1 MLWILFTLDSP
12 LPLAWVSKSL
22 HCALSLLL
30 TLVALSSAALR
41 VNAVVWPAHKL
52 SSERLLSRPHT
63 WREILTCVFLAAPG
77 LSPGPHFLSPCQGV
91 WATEVSQTR
100 LCLLYQLP
108 DSFALKRKVNR
119 LKNEYLWVIY
129 LPREL
134 GGREILRIRISFR
147 SPSRGGVKAKIP
159 LNYTWENVVLCLLC
173 ALWFLPPQRRE
184 HCLFGREHIHM
195 LLFLNM
201 IGLTWIYCSS
211 LYNQTWW
218 NEWTVAHQL
227 TRKGRER
234 NMYQRLELKGLSWRW
249 LWSEEKYL
257 NNAAKIFK
265 NDFRYLITLQRY

>member
-1 MLWILFTLDSP
+1 MLWILLTLDSP

-22 HCALSLLL
+22 RCALSLQL
-30 TLVALSSAALR
+30 TLVALSSAALH

-77 LSPGPHFLSPCQGV
+77 LSPGPHFLSLCQGV
-91 WATEVSQTR
+91 WANEVSKTH

-108 DSFALKRKVNR
+108 DSFAFKRKVNS

-134 GGREILRIRISFR
+134 GGREILRIEISFR
-147 SPSRGGVKAKIP
+147 SPPRGGVKAKIP
-159 LNYTWENVVLCLLC
+159 LNSTWENVLLGLLC
-173 ALWFLPPQRRE
+173 ALWLLPPQRRE
-184 HCLFGREHIHM
+184 HCLFGRQHIHM
-195 LLFLNM
+195 LSFLHI

-211 LYNQTWW
+211 VYNQAWW

-227 TRKGRER
+227 KGKAEREICTKD
-234 NMYQRLELKGLSWRW
+234 LSLKDSHEDDY
-249 LWSEEKYL
+249 SVPEKTHGV
-257 NNAAKIFK
+257 KRSI
-265 NDFRYLITLQRY
+265 